1 MNHGN
6 ARISQLTGLKVLA
19 LLGIFYWHS
28 MPHVGLPDLGARL
41 VELFFV
47 ISGFLVG
54 LRHHGTFEA
63 SLSGGWRYVAP
74 KVRLLYPVYLIGI
87 GLGVLKVVLNGGWCF
102 SADTILP
109 IVWALTLQQ
118 AWIPSI
124 ATKYNGASW
133 FISAWAF
140 CMLCAPA
147 LQLLLDKARGVFG
160 SARGSAALFASLFF
174 VRVFLEICQI
184 ASPGI
189 YLYSV
194 HVTPFVRLLEFG
206 LAYVSGVWFRE
217 HKDKLRLAGA
227 DFALEIVASVV
238 VIACVVFFDGVLP
251 RWAFVLIWVVFV
263 SIFAGGGGPFSRL
276 LSWRPLVICGKIEME
291 FFLLHNAII
300 GIVSVLFTTLA
311 LGGYKKIALASF
323 LVTAALSL
331 LCYRLFRGSKRKG
344 LGKAKACGSGESR

>member
-6 ARISQLTGLKVLA
+6 ARIPQLAGLKVLA
-19 LLGIFYWHS
+19 LFGIFCWHS
-28 MPHVGLPDLGARL
+28 MPQVDLPDLGARL

-54 LRHHGTFEA
+54 LRHHGTFET
-63 SLSGGWRYVAP
+63 SLSGGWGYVAP
-74 KVRLLYPVYLIGI
+74 KVRSLYPVYLIGI
-87 GLGVLKVVLNGGWCF
+87 ALGVLQVVLSGDWHCGTD
-102 SADTILP
+102 AILP

-140 CMLCAPA
+140 CMLCAPV

-251 RWAFVLIWVVFV
+251 RWTFVLIWVVFV
-263 SIFAGGGGPFSRL
+263 SIFAGGGWAFKPINIL
-276 LSWRPLVICGKIEME
+276 E
-291 FFLLHNAII
+291 AIGYMRKDI
-300 GIVSVLFTTLA
+300 NGVLPAT
-311 LGGYKKIALASF
+311 
-323 LVTAALSL
+323 
-331 LCYRLFRGSKRKG
+331 
-344 LGKAKACGSGESR
+344 